1 MDGKKWL
8 IVLFLL
14 IGFKGFGQ
22 SYQYT
27 YVDPCTGIPNTV
39 TITQPSGSVT
49 LFYAGQYQTFTAAQ
63 LQAGGYEAW
72 VASINA
78 AAPPGSN
85 PCAGNAGAV
94 SSSTSAS
101 VGTNIS
107 NTVSNISG
115 ALATLGSTTSGGSS
129 GGGMGM
135 STTSGSSSL
144 GSSSSSSSSD
154 GGSSSSD
161 DGGDSGDGSSS
172 TNSGS
177 SSSSSGNTSGSSSGN
192 SSGGSTGGNSGSGD
206 TGGNTGGSSGGGDT
220 GGSSG
225 GGDTGGSSGG
235 NSGGGDTGGGSSGG
249 GDTGGSSGGGT
260 GGGASEGGQSA
271 GGGSSTDG
279 GSDEGSSNGGAI
291 GDKDIE
297 SESGGQSES
306 ESEDSGGGGG
316 KKKKSG
322 GRARKGSLIASGDI
336 VLIRNGSDYKQSGN
350 DNFKIN
356 AGVTYANTKQT
367 LSIGTLLNYTTGQNE
382 FSFTG
387 YGSFKI
393 EESMIVGSNSFLYN
407 VSQQTWFNTGN
418 VMYAYKQSKYLTT
431 LMGTNFS
438 FGQLGEENFSNWSAN
453 IGTFTTFSGYRG
465 FAMNL
470 MGIAMYSPYTFFY
483 EGQWFKGG
491 FLFVPLTSFD
501 FNVTNTFKFNVS
513 TSTVYL
519 MGEGILN
526 FQLMTG
532 TKMLL

>member
-8 IVLFLL
+8 IVLLLL
-14 IGFKGFGQ
+14 IGFRGFGQ

-94 SSSTSAS
+94 SGSTSAS

-115 ALATLGSTTSGGSS
+115 ALATLGSSTSGGSS

-135 STTSGSSSL
+135 STSSGSSS
-144 GSSSSSSSSD
+144 GSSSSSSSD

-161 DGGDSGDGSSS
+161 DGGGDSGNDDGGSSS

-177 SSSSSGNTSGSSSGN
+177 SSSSSGSSSGSSGSGN
-192 SSGGSTGGNSGSGD
+192 SGSTSTGGGDTGGGSTGGSGD
-206 TGGNTGGSSGGGDT
+206 TGGSSGGNTGGSSGGG
-220 GGSSG
+220 S
-225 GGDTGGSSGG
+225 
-235 NSGGGDTGGGSSGG
+235 GDTGGGSSGG
-249 GDTGGSSGGGT
+249 GDTGGGT
-260 GGGASEGGQSA
+260 GGGSSEGGQSA
-271 GGGSSTDG
+271 DGSGMSSDG

-316 KKKKSG
+316 KRKKKGS
-322 GRARKGSLIASGDI
+322 RARKGSLIASGDI
-336 VLIRNGSDYKQSGN
+336 VLIRNGSDYKQAGN

-356 AGVTYANTKQT
+356 MGVTYANTKQT
-367 LSIGTLLNYTTGQNE
+367 LSAGGLLNYTTGQNE

-407 VSQQTWFNTGN
+407 VKQQTWFNTGN
-418 VMYAYKQSKYLTT
+418 VMYAFKQSRYLTT

-453 IGTFTTFSGYRG
+453 IGTFTTFNGYRG

-501 FNVTNTFKFNVS
+501 FSVTNTFKLNIS

>member
-8 IVLFLL
+8 IVLLLL

-22 SYQYT
+22 SFQYT

-39 TITQPSGSVT
+39 TISQPSGSVT
-49 LFYAGQYQTFTAAQ
+49 LFYAGQYQNFTATQ
-63 LQAGGYEAW
+63 LQTGGYEAW

-94 SSSTSAS
+94 SGSTSSS

-107 NTVSNISG
+107 NTVANISG
-115 ALATLGSTTSGGSS
+115 ALATLGTSTSGGSS

-135 STTSGSSSL
+135 ST
-144 GSSSSSSSSD
+144 
-154 GGSSSSD
+154 
-161 DGGDSGDGSSS
+161 
-172 TNSGS
+172 
-177 SSSSSGNTSGSSSGN
+177 SSGN
-192 SSGGSTGGNSGSGD
+192 SSTSSSNDGSSSSGGNSSSGNDSGSGDSGGGSGD
-206 TGGNTGGSSGGGDT
+206 TGGNGGGDTGGSSGGDSGGSGGGSGDGGGSGGGDT

-225 GGDTGGSSGG
+225 GGSG
-235 NSGGGDTGGGSSGG
+235 D
-249 GDTGGSSGGGT
+249 GGSSGGGT
-260 GGGASEGGQSA
+260 GGGSTEGGQSD
-271 GGGSSTDG
+271 GGGSATDG
-279 GSDEGSSNGGAI
+279 GTDEGSSNGGAI

-306 ESEDSGGGGG
+306 EEDSGGGGG
-316 KKKKSG
+316 KKKKNG
-322 GRARKGSLIASGDI
+322 ARARKGSLIASGDM
-336 VLIRNGSDYKQSGN
+336 VVVRNGSDYKMGGN
-350 DNFKIN
+350 DNFKFN
-356 AGVTYANTKQT
+356 MGVTWANTEQT
-367 LSIGTLLNYTTGQNE
+367 ITAGGLLNYTTGQNE
-382 FSFTG
+382 FSLTG

-393 EESMIVGSNSFLYN
+393 EESMIVASNSFLYN
-407 VSQQTWFNTGN
+407 VSQETWFNTGN
-418 VMYAYKQSKYLTT
+418 AMYAYRNNKYLTT
-431 LMGTNFS
+431 LIGTNFS
-438 FGQLGEENFSNWSAN
+438 YGQLGDESFSNWAAN
-453 IGTFTTFSGYRG
+453 MGMFTTFNGYRG

-501 FNVTNTFKFNVS
+501 FNLTNTFKLNIS

-519 MGEGILN
+519 MGQGILN